1 MKKLEIITALMAS
14 VLLFSYG
21 NNIIAQG
28 IKIGSQTWATKN
40 LEVTIFRNGDTIPE
54 EKTNEDW
61 AKGLE
66 AGKPAWCY
74 YNYDPANGLKYGKLY
89 NWIAVNDPRGLA
101 PEGWRVPSVADWREL
116 VIYLGGVNSAGTKM
130 KSSTGWNENNSETN
144 PSGFAA
150 LPGGSHSYMQ
160 AFVGID
166 SIGVWWSSDGVK
178 GGDAWGFA
186 LHKNGGIGVGRGDSR
201 NRLSVRCLRN

>member
-1 MKKLEIITALMAS
+1 MKNVKIIITLMGVLIFSSGINAS
-14 VLLFSYG
+14 
-21 NNIIAQG
+21 AQE
-28 IKIGSQTWATKN
+28 IRIGTQTWATKN

-89 NWIAVNDPRGLA
+89 NWYAVNDSRGLA
-101 PEGWRVPSVADWREL
+101 PKGWHIPNLTDWKTL
-116 VIYLGGVNSAGTKM
+116 VVYLGVEVAGTKM
-130 KSSTGWNENNSETN
+130 KNTSGWNNDGNGTNASE
-144 PSGFAA
+144 FAA

-160 AFVGID
+160 AFGE
-166 SIGVWWSSDGVK
+166 IGNMGAWWSSDGMI
-178 GGDAWGFA
+178 GGDASGLA
-186 LHKNGGIGVGRGDSR
+186 IQNDGRVGMGHDDARS
-201 NRLSVRCLRN
+201 RLSVRCLKD